1 MKTVYDQLREWMPR
15 FDPQGPACSV
25 LTASTA
31 YSGTA
36 GYLTN
41 HVWSDDMKAL
51 KVLDADEASH
61 TIWAE
66 RI

>member
-1 MKTVYDQLREWMPR
+1 MKTVYDQLREWIPR
-15 FDPQGPACSV
+15 FDPQGPTCCV
-25 LTASTA
+25 VTNSTT

-41 HVWSDDMKAL
+41 HVWSDKMKAL
-51 KVLDADEASH
+51 RVIAANEASNI
-61 TIWAE
+61 IWAE

>member
-15 FDPQGPACSV
+15 FDPQGPTCCV
-25 LTASTA
+25 VTNSTT
-31 YSGTA
+31 YSGSV

-41 HVWSDDMKAL
+41 TIWADDMKAL
-51 KVLDADEASH
+51 KVLDVDEASH